1 MKTAVASTSLAAYW
15 SMRDAGE
22 LPDRERLV
30 YFALALHG
38 PMTREQIAARTG
50 MKEGSACGR
59 VNKLMERGI
68 VVHHGYCMNQG
79 TRKPNEIVELVAHHR
94 ALFPQAHLPT
104 PPTLPTLDGSALRS
118 VKS

>member
-1 MKTAVASTSLAAYW
+1 MKTNVADTSLAAYW

-38 PMTREQIAARTG
+38 PMTRERIAAKTG

-68 VVHHGYCMNQG
+68 VVHSGYYLNPV
-79 TRKPNEIVELVAHHR
+79 TEKLNEVVDLVAHHR
-94 ALFPQAHLPT
+94 SLFSLQK
-104 PPTLPTLDGSALRS
+104 SA
-118 VKS
+118 